1 VKLLVTG
8 EESVFVHDE
17 EVTFT
22 VSGQNMNRLA
32 TVVMSLEMPANV
44 EGEPVLTAAEGWSII
59 GRVYKDN
66 VLTVAACNIVGANGE
81 GDLFSVTATLS
92 GDPGDATVTVTEAT
106 LSVYLDEGEEYV
118 DADLTEAS
126 ATTEVKYNR
135 FDVNKDGVVDQLD
148 MTRAQRYFG
157 TDFAD
162 ADVNGDKTVD
172 INDLILILNNYD
184 GDII

>member
-1 VKLLVTG
+1 MFVTG
-8 EESVFVHDE
+8 AESIFVHDG
-17 EVTFT
+17 EVSFT
-22 VSGQNMNRLA
+22 VSAENMNRLA
-32 TVVMSLEMPANV
+32 TVVMTIEMPANV
-44 EGEPVLTAAEGWSII
+44 KGEPELIAAEGWSII
-59 GRVYKDN
+59 GRVYEN
-66 VLTVAACNIVGANGE
+66 GVLTVAACNIAGATGE
-81 GDLFSVTATLS
+81 GDLFTVTTALS
-92 GDPGDATVTVTEAT
+92 GDPGEAAMTVTEAT
-106 LSVYLDEGEEYV
+106 LSAYLDEGEEYV
-118 DADLTEAS
+118 TADLSEAK

-135 FDVNKDGVVDQLD
+135 YDVNHDGIVDQLD